1 MGYVEINPK
10 LLKKLQEIK
19 LTDYEIVYERFLKI
33 ELVEDLIEALID
45 EIDGLNEKLED
56 TIRDRDEN
64 YRQLENREIYDYYD
78 IQWWKVWGKSL
89 IF

>member
-33 ELVEDLIEALID
+33 ELVEDVIEALID

-78 IQWWKVWGKSL
+78 IQWWKIRS
-89 IF
+89 

>member
-78 IQWWKVWGKSL
+78 IQ
-89 IF
+89 

>member
-33 ELVEDLIEALID
+33 ELVEDVIEALID

-78 IQWWKVWGKSL
+78 IQ
-89 IF
+89 

>member
-33 ELVEDLIEALID
+33 EFVEDVIESLIE

-64 YRQLENREIYDYYD
+64 YRQLENKEIYDYD
-78 IQWWKVWGKSL
+78 EIQ
-89 IF
+89 

>member
-33 ELVEDLIEALID
+33 ELVEDVIEALID
-45 EIDGLNEKLED
+45 EIDALNEKLED

-78 IQWWKVWGKSL
+78 IQWWK
-89 IF
+89 IRC

>member
-1 MGYVEINPK
+1 M
-10 LLKKLQEIK
+10 
-19 LTDYEIVYERFLKI
+19 
-33 ELVEDLIEALID
+33 EDVIEALID

-78 IQWWKVWGKSL
+78 IQ
-89 IF
+89 

>member
-1 MGYVEINPK
+1 MGYVEIKPK

-78 IQWWKVWGKSL
+78 IQ
-89 IF
+89 

>member
-10 LLKKLQEIK
+10 LLEKLQEIK

-33 ELVEDLIEALID
+33 ELVEDVIEALID

-78 IQWWKVWGKSL
+78 IQ
-89 IF
+89 

>member
-33 ELVEDLIEALID
+33 ELVEDVIEALID

-56 TIRDRDEN
+56 FIRDRDEN
-64 YRQLENREIYDYYD
+64 YRQLENKEIYDYD
-78 IQWWKVWGKSL
+78 EIQ
-89 IF
+89 

>member
-33 ELVEDLIEALID
+33 EFVEDVIESLID

-64 YRQLENREIYDYYD
+64 YRQLENKEIYDYD
-78 IQWWKVWGKSL
+78 EIQ
-89 IF
+89 

>member
-33 ELVEDLIEALID
+33 ELVEDVIEALID

-64 YRQLENREIYDYYD
+64 YRQLENKEIYDYYD
-78 IQWWKVWGKSL
+78 IQ
-89 IF
+89 

>member
-33 ELVEDLIEALID
+33 ELVEDVIETLID

-56 TIRDRDEN
+56 FIRDRDEN

-78 IQWWKVWGKSL
+78 IQ
-89 IF
+89 